1 MKDNTNPQVLI
12 HHHPRRYIIQTLL
25 TARASETQAQA
36 LQRILFPPGAASTTA
51 TTTATAASGLAVG
64 HQLRGDAS
72 VQQRLGATLAKG
84 RDDVERRLRAAN
96 AWDLKLW
103 AHAQVQC

>member
-1 MKDNTNPQVLI
+1 M
-12 HHHPRRYIIQTLL
+12 
-25 TARASETQAQA
+25 
-36 LQRILFPPGAASTTA
+36 
-51 TTTATAASGLAVG
+51 G

-72 VQQRLGATLAKG
+72 VQQRLGAKLAKG

-103 AHAQVQC
+103 AHAQVQY

>member
-1 MKDNTNPQVLI
+1 MCVRK
-12 HHHPRRYIIQTLL
+12 
-25 TARASETQAQA
+25 QAQA
-36 LQRILFPPGAASTTA
+36 LQRILFPPGAASTTTA

-72 VQQRLGATLAKG
+72 VQQRLGAKLAQG

-103 AHAQVQC
+103 AHAQVQY